1 MQRAATAWLCGTL
14 LLASPVLAQD
24 WSADPWLADLAQM
37 RAAVETKYA
46 NRDWLEQER
55 GVHLDTLFDR
65 AAGQLREAGSDADA
79 RSVLDRLTRRFADG
93 HVELGWPAEIGP
105 TLLGAISLSPCKAMG
120 FDARKGSPGIGPHLT
135 GYTALPE
142 DGGLFTAG
150 TVQVG
155 HTRVGVV
162 RIGAFQPQAM
172 PALCTAALAALAI
185 PPDTPCDD
193 ACQDRI
199 LAWANDR
206 MTRAF
211 TDRLEALRS
220 AGARVLMVDI
230 SGNGGGTEWAEAAA
244 RMVSPVPIR
253 SEALGF
259 VRGAHWEKRWRSHA
273 DGLREAARQAAT
285 EDRARLLDWAA
296 EADAAR
302 ALAATPCAPRS
313 VCIDRVGFATGLVGQ
328 ARAASFAGK
337 PWADL
342 VFSPA
347 QYPYRDSVWRGPLI
361 VLVDDDT
368 GSAAEEFAAVLQDN
382 HAAIIL
388 GQRTGGAGCGH
399 TDGGTPTALSN
410 SGAVLELP
418 DCIRFRADGSNE
430 VDGVIPD
437 LPVAMRDS
445 DGAKREARLVEP
457 WLAKAVSRARRLR
470 SAPQ

>member
-1 MQRAATAWLCGTL
+1 MLRAATAWLCGTL
-14 LLASPVLAQD
+14 LMASPVLAQD
-24 WSADPWLADLAQM
+24 WSPDPWLADLAQM
-37 RAAVETKYA
+37 RTAVETKYA

-55 GVHLDTLFDR
+55 GVSLDTLFDR
-65 AAGQLREAGSDADA
+65 AAGQLRGAGSDADA

-105 TLLGAISLSPCKAMG
+105 ALLGAISLSPCKAMG
-120 FDARKGSPGIGPHLT
+120 FDARKGSPGIAPHLP
-135 GYTALPE
+135 GYVALR
-142 DGGLFTAG
+142 DDSGLFAAG
-150 TVQVG
+150 IVRVG

-172 PALCTAALAALAI
+172 PALCTSALAALAI
-185 PPDTPCDD
+185 PADTPCDD

-199 LAWANDR
+199 LTWANDR
-206 MTRAF
+206 MTHALAE
-211 TDRLEALRS
+211 RLEELHE

-230 SGNGGGTEWAEAAA
+230 SDNGGGTEWAEAAA

-259 VRGAHWEKRWRSHA
+259 VRGAHWEKRWRTHA
-273 DGLREAARQAAT
+273 DGLREAASQAAP

-296 EADAAR
+296 QADAAR
-302 ALAATPCAPRS
+302 ALAATPCAARS
-313 VCIDRVGFATGLVGQ
+313 VCIGRVGFATGLVGE
-328 ARAASFAGK
+328 APAASFIGK

-347 QYPYRDSVWRGPLI
+347 QYPYRDSVWRRPVI
-361 VLVDDDT
+361 VLVDDYT
-368 GSAAEEFAAVLQDN
+368 GSAAEQFAAVLQDN
-382 HAAIIL
+382 HAAIIF

-430 VDGVIPD
+430 VGGVIPD
-437 LPVAMRDS
+437 LPVAMRAS
-445 DGAKREARLVEP
+445 DGPVREAQLVEP
-457 WLAKAVSRARRLR
+457 WLTQAVSRARRLR
-470 SAPQ
+470 SAPR